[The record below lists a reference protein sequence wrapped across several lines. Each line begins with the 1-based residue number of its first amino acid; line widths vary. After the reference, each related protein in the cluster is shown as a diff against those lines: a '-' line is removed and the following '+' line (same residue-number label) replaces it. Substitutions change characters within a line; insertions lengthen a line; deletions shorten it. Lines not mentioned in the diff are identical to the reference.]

1 MFVKQFSKQKLEL
14 DFSDHLNYQV
24 LNSVKIDEMRRNDL
38 LIDCKRKITVFDH
51 SSILDQ
57 IETEEDYILLEN
69 RVVHRNTP
77 RAYDIYF
84 DAIEKSYM
92 YSMFLFVKPRS
103 KQYEQNGALTL
114 LYGFSTGYGEF
125 KKPRRNIY
133 NIKYLDYGFS
143 ILDQINNFNSR
154 NENLTYQFHKYKLFD
169 NNCAFFGPIIPNI
182 YTESQWEYLFKEKY
196 NQRFTRLDRD
206 YYLKDLCDDNTEV
219 EKTRFRPI
227 NKNDFEVDSDMFT
240 MNNFEKI
247 CFLFIFY
254 HINSI
259 NVIYHTKRGINFDNV
274 VKEFSFDM
282 NRNQD
287 EFKELMKSLLD
298 RIHKTELFHKASSL
312 GKENDFLIM
321 ISATP
326 YAYSLHLICENNGK
340 EIVLKITKAEMMEK
354 IFSNFT
360 LNSNLLATV
369 INEKNRKTAE
379 QQRLLGYYSEDEYE
393 KHNNYSLKYR
403 EAESLV
409 N

>member
-14 DFSDHLNYQV
+14 DFSEHLNYKV
-24 LNSVKIDEMRRNDL
+24 LNSVKIDELRRNDL
-38 LIDCKRKITVFDH
+38 LIDCKRKITIFDH

-69 RVVHRNTP
+69 RVVHKNTP
-77 RAYDIYF
+77 RAYDIFF
-84 DAIEKSYM
+84 DSIDKSFM
-92 YSMFLFVKPRS
+92 YSMFLFVKPRA
-103 KQYEQNGALTL
+103 KQYEQNGSLTL

-125 KKPRRNIY
+125 KNTGGRNRM
-133 NIKYLDYGFS
+133 KYLDYGFS
-143 ILDQINNFNSR
+143 LLDQINNFNSR

-169 NNCAFFGPIIPNI
+169 SNCAFFGPIIPNI

-196 NQRFTRLDRD
+196 NFRFTRLDRD

-219 EKTRFRPI
+219 EKTRFRPM
-227 NKNDFEVDSDMFT
+227 NKNDFEIDSDMFT

-259 NVIYHTKRGINFDNV
+259 NIIYHTKRGINFDNM
-274 VKEFSFDM
+274 VKEFSFDI

-298 RIHKTELFHKASSL
+298 RLHKTELFHRASSL

-340 EIVLKITKAEMMEK
+340 EIILKISKAEMMEK
-354 IFSNFT
+354 VFSNFT
-360 LNSNLLATV
+360 LNSNLIATA

-379 QQRLLGYYSEDEYE
+379 TQKLLGYYDESEYE
-393 KHNNYSLKYR
+393 RYNDYSLNYK
-403 EAESLV
+403 EAESLIQ
-409 N
+409 

>member
-1 MFVKQFSKQKLEL
+1 MFVKQFSKQKLGL
-14 DFSDHLNYQV
+14 DFSSNLNYRV
-24 LNSVKIDEMRRNDL
+24 LNSVKIDEMRKNDL
-38 LIDCKRKITVFDH
+38 LIDCKRKITIFDH

-77 RAYDIYF
+77 RAYDIFF
-84 DAIEKSYM
+84 DSIDKSFM
-92 YSMFLFVKPRS
+92 YSMFLFVKPRA
-103 KQYEQNGALTL
+103 KQYEQDGALTL

-125 KKPRRNIY
+125 KKPNIK
-133 NIKYLDYGFS
+133 NRMKYLDYGFS
-143 ILDQINNFNSR
+143 LLDQINNFNSSR
-154 NENLTYQFHKYKLFD
+154 ENLTYQFHKYKLFD
-169 NNCAFFGPIIPNI
+169 NNCTFFGPIIPNI

-196 NQRFTRLDRD
+196 NFRFTRLDRD

-219 EKTRFRPI
+219 EKTRFRPM
-227 NKNDFEVDSDMFT
+227 NKNDFEIDSDMFT

-259 NVIYHTKRGINFDNV
+259 NIIYHTKRGINFDNM
-274 VKEFSFDM
+274 VKEFSFDI

-298 RIHKTELFHKASSL
+298 RLHKTELFHRASSL

-340 EIVLKITKAEMMEK
+340 EIVLKISKAEMMEK
-354 IFSNFT
+354 VFSNFT
-360 LNSNLLATV
+360 LNSNLIATA
-369 INEKNRKTAE
+369 INDKNRKTAE
-379 QQRLLGYYSEDEYE
+379 TQRLLGYYNEDEYE
-393 KHNNYSLKYR
+393 RYNDYSLNYK
-403 EAESLV
+403 EAESLIQ
-409 N
+409 